1 MSNDDRGESTLDRAI
16 DHAVREMMHVDPR
29 PGLRQRVL
37 HRLNDRPQRG
47 TWLRVGALATAATLA
62 VVLFATTIERRS
74 ELQPASPGQVAV
86 QSSAPGALPPEPPT
100 ADEKPET
107 ASPPPVE
114 TATRAEPK
122 PESIFGPRTD
132 RVRGASTPNPEVTDP
147 LRPAGPIAVSPLQSQ
162 GSTKL
167 EGPQAPS
174 PTRAGAQLANL
185 KLDVTI
191 TDEREGVSTLPKTVS
206 IVTADRQWGRSRSSG
221 PHAVLNVDAQPE
233 ILGDGRIRV
242 QLTVE
247 YQPRVQAGEKAPL
260 SSMTRSI
267 TAIVDEGTR
276 LNVSQ
281 SADPASNRTVRVDL
295 VATRLKPASR

>member
-1 MSNDDRGESTLDRAI
+1 MSNDDRGASTLDRVI

-47 TWLRVGALATAATLA
+47 GWLGVGALATAATLA
-62 VVLFATTIERRS
+62 VILVGITIDPS
-74 ELQPASPGQVAV
+74 EPQPASPGQVAV

-107 ASPPPVE
+107 VPPAPVE
-114 TATRAEPK
+114 TATRAEPT
-122 PESIFGPRTD
+122 PESVFGPRTD
-132 RVRGASTPNPEVTDP
+132 RVRGASTPGPEVTDP
-147 LRPAGPIAVSPLQSQ
+147 LRPVGPIAVSPLQRQ
-162 GSTKL
+162 GSSKP
-167 EGPQAPS
+167 EGAQTAAPAR
-174 PTRAGAQLANL
+174 TAAQLANL

-191 TDEREGVSTLPKTVS
+191 TDEREGVSLPPKTVT
-206 IVTADRQWGRSRSSG
+206 IVTADRHWGRSRSSG

-233 ILGDGRIRV
+233 ILADGRIRV

-247 YQPRVQAGEKAPL
+247 YQPRVQAGEKGPL
-260 SSMTRSI
+260 SSMTRTI

-295 VATRLKPASR
+295 LAARLKPPSR

>member
-37 HRLNDRPQRG
+37 HRLNDRPPRG
-47 TWLRVGALATAATLA
+47 AWLRVGALTTAATLV

-132 RVRGASTPNPEVTDP
+132 RVRGASTPNAD
-147 LRPAGPIAVSPLQSQ
+147 GPIAVSPLQSQ

-174 PTRAGAQLANL
+174 PNRAAAQLANL